1 MSLKDTRELEE
12 ARAQLEDAKAELER
26 MSALNADQ
34 QLMITS
40 MRAEIVKLCNEN
52 ERLNEE
58 NAMLDTE
65 NGSLVKSLELMCLE
79 LLKSKRTPKVVAAP
93 LTTRPVVYCT
103 PSSTASTV
111 SIPVK
116 RASKV
121 SFVDANPDLKKQ
133 LRWDCFWNF
142 IDKWLLPISVGV
154 VILYA
159 IWRFFVI

>member
-1 MSLKDTRELEE
+1 MSLKSINET
-12 ARAQLEDAKAELER
+12 EDLKADIEKLTATISDQESVI
-26 MSALNADQ
+26 MS
-34 QLMITS
+34 MKT
-40 MRAEIVKLCNEN
+40 EIQ
-52 ERLNEE
+52 RLNEE
-58 NAMLDTE
+58 NGKLNGENAKLDSE
-65 NGSLVKSLELMCLE
+65 NVDLVKSLERKCLE
-79 LLKSKRTPKVVAAP
+79 MLKVKNTPKVVTAP
-93 LTTRPVVYCT
+93 STTRPVVYCT
-103 PSSTASTV
+103 PSSTASTG

-159 IWRFFVI
+159 IWRCLAV